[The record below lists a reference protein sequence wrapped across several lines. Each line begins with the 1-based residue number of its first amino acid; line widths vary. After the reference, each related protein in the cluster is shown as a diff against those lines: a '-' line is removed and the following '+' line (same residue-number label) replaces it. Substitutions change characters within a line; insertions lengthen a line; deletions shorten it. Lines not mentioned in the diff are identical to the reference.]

1 MVEVQDARFTNDEWQ
16 TLQFAILRVYFRVTQ
31 VDGTIDQRERAALFD
46 ILTEIAFDSP
56 VLSEILRSMEDDFTT
71 VFTAYLQDER
81 DFVTAM
87 QQTRILLLGK
97 LVPEDAGQ
105 FVSDLIQLAN
115 RVANSSASG
124 VFDAHN
130 ISPSEAEVVQS
141 VSSLLNPS

>member
-16 TLQFAILRVYFRVTQ
+16 TLQFSVLRVYFRVTQ
-31 VDGTIDQRERAALFD
+31 VDGTI
-46 ILTEIAFDSP
+46 LTEVAFDSP
-56 VLSEILRSMEDDFTT
+56 VLSEVLRSMDDDFTT

-97 LVPEDAGQ
+97 LVPEDAKQ
-105 FVSDLIQLAN
+105 FVGDLIRLAN
-115 RVANSSASG
+115 HVANSSASE

-130 ISPSEAEVVQS
+130 ISPAEAEVVQS
-141 VSSLLNPS
+141 ISSLLNPS

>member
-16 TLQFAILRVYFRVTQ
+16 TLQFAVLRVYFRVTQ
-31 VDGTIDQRERAALFD
+31 VDGSIDQRERAALFD
-46 ILTEIAFDSP
+46 VLTEMAFDSP
-56 VLSEILRSMEDDFTT
+56 ALSEVLRTMEDDFTT

-97 LVPEDAGQ
+97 LVPDDAGQ
-105 FVSDLIQLAN
+105 FVNDLIQLAN
-115 RVANSSASG
+115 HVANSSASE

-130 ISPSEAEVVQS
+130 ISPAEAEVVQS
-141 VSSLLNPS
+141 ISSLLNPS

>member
-16 TLQFAILRVYFRVTQ
+16 TLQYAVLRVNFRVTQ
-31 VDGTIDQRERAALFD
+31 ADGTIDQRERAALFD
-46 ILTEIAFDSP
+46 VLTEVGFDSP
-56 VLSEILRSMEDDFTT
+56 VLSEVLRSMEDDFTT

-97 LVPEDAGQ
+97 LVPEDAKQ
-105 FVSDLIQLAN
+105 FVGDLIQLAN
-115 RVANSSASG
+115 RVADSSASE

-130 ISPSEAEVVQS
+130 ISQSEAEVVQS
-141 VSSLLNPS
+141 ISSLLNPS